1 MTKLSIKSDFA
12 FKEPIT
18 GIKLHDLT
26 GDGQDNLIVCTVEG
40 NLRAYNFIDG
50 KTIKL
55 EEVARSDELKPVA
68 AFGIGDIDG
77 DGTPNIVVG
86 GLDNKL
92 RVLRFDED
100 SLIVEDCTP
109 LGSLPTSLI
118 VTNVMADDKKEVIVS
133 TNDKALRCYGWFGG
147 CLDKLAHKVVE
158 RPIFSMEALNSKG
171 ISYSRFVF
179 GDDTGHVYIYKYQ
192 DDRLHEVSRVQIK
205 GEVTLVSCGNIT
217 GGKVDEIMG
226 ISDERDI
233 TLISAASKPLSVLA
247 KIHAPGKITS
257 LQAGTFYDGS
267 RSAGQMLVSQGNSKI
282 SILSYEGVQIYE
294 DATIQTA
301 KKSVESQI
309 AFGDT
314 NGNGQIDIVQ
324 SVGNSIYLLTVET

>member
-1 MTKLSIKSDFA
+1 MPELSIKSDFS

-18 GIKLHDLT
+18 GIELYDLT
-26 GDGQDNLIVCTVEG
+26 GDGRDNLILCTVEG
-40 NLRAYNFIDG
+40 NLRVYDFIDG
-50 KTIKL
+50 EPIKL
-55 EEVARSDELKPVA
+55 EEIARSDELAPIA
-68 AFGIGDIDG
+68 AFDMGDTDG

-158 RPIFSMEALNSKG
+158 RPVFSMEALNSKG
-171 ISYSRFVF
+171 ISYSRFAF
-179 GDDTGHVYIYKYQ
+179 GDDTGHVYIYQYQ
-192 DDRLHEVSRVQIK
+192 DDRLHEISKIQIK
-205 GEVTLVSCGNIT
+205 GEVTLVSTGNIT
-217 GGKVDEIMG
+217 GGRVDEIMG
-226 ISDERDI
+226 ISNERDI
-233 TLISAASKPLSVLA
+233 SLISAATKPLSVLA
-247 KIHAPGKITS
+247 RIHAPGKITS
-257 LQAGTFYDGS
+257 LRAGTFYHDG
-267 RSAGQMLVSQGNSKI
+267 RSAGQMLVSQGDSKI

-294 DATIQTA
+294 DVTIQTA
-301 KKSVESQI
+301 KKAVESKI
-309 AFGDT
+309 AHGDT
-314 NGNGQIDIVQ
+314 DGNGQTDIVQ

>member
-1 MTKLSIKSDFA
+1 MPELSIKSDFS

-18 GIKLHDLT
+18 GIELHDLT
-26 GDGQDNLIVCTVEG
+26 GDGKDNLIVCTVEG
-40 NLRAYNFIDG
+40 NLRVHNFIKG
-50 KTIKL
+50 EKIEL
-55 EEVARSDELKPVA
+55 EEIARSDELNPVA
-68 AFGIGDIDG
+68 AFDIGDIDG
-77 DGTPNIVVG
+77 DGAPNIVVG

-109 LGSLPTSLI
+109 LGSLPTALI

-171 ISYSRFVF
+171 ISYSRFAF

-192 DDRLHEVSRVQIK
+192 DDRLHEVSKIQIK
-205 GEVTLVSCGNIT
+205 GEVTLVSTGSIT
-217 GGKVDEIMG
+217 GGRVDDIMG

-233 TLISAASKPLSVLA
+233 SLISAATKPLSVLA
-247 KIHAPGKITS
+247 RIHAPGKITS
-257 LQAGTFYDGS
+257 LRVGSFYDDGK
-267 RSAGQMLVSQGNSKI
+267 SAGQMLVSQANSKI

-294 DATIQTA
+294 DFTVQTA
-301 KKSVESQI
+301 KKAVESHI
-309 AFGDT
+309 AYGDT
-314 NGNGQIDIVQ
+314 DGNGQIDIVQ
-324 SVGNSIYLLTVET
+324 SVGNSIYLVTLEP